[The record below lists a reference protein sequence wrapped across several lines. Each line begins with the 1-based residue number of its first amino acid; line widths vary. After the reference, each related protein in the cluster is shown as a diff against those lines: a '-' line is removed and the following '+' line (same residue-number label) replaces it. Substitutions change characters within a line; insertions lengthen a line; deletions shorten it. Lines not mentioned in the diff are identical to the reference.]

1 HHEWITPAT
10 RIVMLKVVHNPA
22 QASIKMRL
30 PGPSSIDF
38 GLEAEEVPV
47 PIVVSEAS
55 EQTVD
60 SVVFDYTSESVS
72 RIDFQLYV
80 NPLAD
85 VPFKSVSFRSAD
97 ESIAT
102 VDEDGYVTSQQ
113 DATGQI
119 YVDVTGKR

>member
-1 HHEWITPAT
+1 
-10 RIVMLKVVHNPA
+10 
-22 QASIKMRL
+22 
-30 PGPSSIDF
+30 F
-38 GLEAEEVPV
+38 GLEVEEVLV
-47 PIVVSEAS
+47 PITASEAS

-60 SVVFDYTSESVS
+60 SVVFDYTSGSVS

-119 YVDVTGKR
+119 SVDVAGKRFRLSKCAKLRCRTEIEGESYSFNRFTP